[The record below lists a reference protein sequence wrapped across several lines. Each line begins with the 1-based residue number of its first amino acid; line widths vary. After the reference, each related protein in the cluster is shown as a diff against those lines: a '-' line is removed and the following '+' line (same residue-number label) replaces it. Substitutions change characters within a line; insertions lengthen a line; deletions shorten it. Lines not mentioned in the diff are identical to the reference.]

1 MRSYAT
7 CLWLLYSTCGMSQSW
22 CAPGAS
28 WHHEYAYTSWGDVG
42 FVGTHCA
49 GDVPFADSL
58 CQELVVTE
66 HIYSYQT
73 NTVSTSQPYS
83 FYTTT
88 SGALVHVWTGS
99 EFDTLFHFAAV
110 PGDHWRLP
118 IDLPSVDARITVLD
132 TGHVILDGESI
143 RYQAVDVNYEDIVSV
158 NDTIFERIG
167 PLEMFLNIPI
177 SYQFLIDGGH
187 GGLRCYADEE
197 IDLTRVEGPCEIAL
211 GIAPLNR
218 NEDVAIWPNPTADW
232 ATFSC
237 TCTGDAHLRVTDAQG
252 RVVTHLPIAAER
264 GQIVWD
270 TRQVPAGVYTVELY
284 NAHRRLDTQRMV
296 VQPTP

>member
-1 MRSYAT
+1 
-7 CLWLLYSTCGMSQSW
+7 MSQSW

-28 WHHEYAYTSWGDVG
+28 WHHEYAYTSLGDVG
-42 FVGTHCA
+42 FVATHYA

-88 SGALVHVWTGS
+88 SGAMVHLWTGS

-132 TGHVILDGESI
+132 TGQVILDGESI

-197 IDLTRVEGPCEIAL
+197 INVTRVEGPCEIAL
-211 GIAPLNR
+211 GTSLLTKNK
-218 NEDVAIWPNPTADW
+218 EMAIMPNPGTDVL
-232 ATFSC
+232 
-237 TCTGDAHLRVTDAQG
+237 GIHLPGSVNVVYELAGMSG
-252 RVVTHLPIAAER
+252 RVLRSGMLRPGTTSVDTSTLPSA
-264 GQIVWD
+264 
-270 TRQVPAGVYTVELY
+270 VYVLHVIGANGLRNTIKWIK
-284 NAHRRLDTQRMV
+284 Q
-296 VQPTP
+296 